1 MAAYNGRKGPNVS
14 QYLSNL
20 NAIPSDHEIPTQPPE
35 GFDFTNDLAAFTNAE
50 FFDFDQGENAFNPSI
65 DYTQND
71 GMGAGKS
78 IAADNGMKP
87 GDLGMLH

>member
-20 NAIPSDHEIPTQPPE
+20 NAIPSDHEIPTQQPE

-50 FFDFDQGENAFNPSI
+50 FFDFDQSENAFNPSV
-65 DYTQND
+65 DYTQNH
-71 GMGAGKS
+71 GMGARKS
-78 IAADNGMKP
+78 IGADDGMKP